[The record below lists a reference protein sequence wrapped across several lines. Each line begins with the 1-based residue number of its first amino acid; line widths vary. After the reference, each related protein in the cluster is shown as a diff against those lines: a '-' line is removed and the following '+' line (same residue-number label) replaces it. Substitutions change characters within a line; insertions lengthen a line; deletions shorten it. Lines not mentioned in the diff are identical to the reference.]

1 MNLCVRHVRKA
12 QLTQIGGHVKSAV
25 EVLQRLNTS
34 QRRIF
39 RVIIIHRAAHHTHG
53 KLRKAADIVLT
64 DIARPASPN
73 CGKSRTVN
81 QIKHAADLVLHL
93 VAGKITQASR
103 TGQAV
108 VGQAARPHQLRTC
121 VIIGRVLHYDGR
133 IVQHRHH

>member
-93 VAGKITQASR
+93 VA
-103 TGQAV
+103 V